1 MTTKTPQDHL
11 PAQGP
16 LTFKT
21 SQGELT
27 LPHPSKLPSG
37 VIRKA
42 RKVDEPVEQFF
53 TIIESLFSDD
63 SLELALCDKLEL
75 EELAGIFNEWLQ
87 GASLGESSGS

>member
-16 LTFKT
+16 LIFKT

-53 TIIESLFSDD
+53 TIIESLFSDG

-75 EELAGIFNEWLQ
+75 EELAEIFNEWLQ

>member
-1 MTTKTPQDHL
+1 MATKTPQDHL

-16 LTFKT
+16 LTFRT

-42 RKVDEPVEQFF
+42 RKVEEPVEQFF
-53 TIIESLFSDD
+53 TIIASLFSDG